1 MGSYCKSYILNQTIF
16 LSRYG
21 FRGNPQLWLVAK
33 PKVGEREVT
42 VSHITDWIEKK
53 LSHEF
58 QVGHGNYCKAH
69 KKPCHCTT
77 LVIQGQQRD

>member
-1 MGSYCKSYILNQTIF
+1 MYILFYQKVC
-16 LSRYG
+16 SVYRYG

-53 LSHEF
+53 LSMEF
-58 QVGHGNYCKAH
+58 QV
-69 KKPCHCTT
+69 
-77 LVIQGQQRD
+77 LSLFLMS